1 MGYMDISMG
10 GSDFAAGLA
19 SNAFDALA
27 KVFRKH
33 MKEEDGNAYN
43 TSGVVNVA
51 LWFEGCVSEALE
63 GWCELCEN
71 PLYNVAVECRD
82 RLIEEE
88 IKPAQKK
95 SLWENEDNRIYHLTR
110 YRELRN
116 ALNKFIRAY
125 ERQWD

>member
-1 MGYMDISMG
+1 MGYMDITLG
-10 GSDFAAGLA
+10 GSDMAAGAA

-27 KVFRKH
+27 KVFRKE
-33 MKEEDGNAYN
+33 MKQNHGGYN
-43 TSGVVNVA
+43 TNGVVNVA
-51 LWFEGCVSEALE
+51 LWFEACVVGNLE

-71 PLYNVAVECRD
+71 PLYEVAVECRD
-82 RLIEEE
+82 QLIEEE

-95 SLWENEDNRIYHLTR
+95 SLWYDEQNRIYHLNR

-125 ERQWD
+125 ERAW